1 MAAAADN
8 NLNNINIIKN
18 RLARTYRGT
27 IDVPTLYSS
36 IDILSTDRIIVVK
49 SLNNW
54 AEGVGLLYSHATQFP
69 NKTKHLHIHNTH
81 VNNDRLNKIM
91 ALVNQLNISL
101 TVEQ

>member
-1 MAAAADN
+1 MAAAAADN
-8 NLNNINIIKN
+8 NIITIKN
-18 RLARTYRGT
+18 RLARTYRGS
-27 IDVPTLYSS
+27 IDVPTLYST
-36 IDILSTDRIIVVK
+36 IDILSNDRIIVVK

-69 NKTKHLHIHNTH
+69 NKTKHLHIHNTN

>member
-1 MAAAADN
+1 MAAAAADN
-8 NLNNINIIKN
+8 NNIITIKN
-18 RLARTYRGT
+18 RLARTYRGS
-27 IDVPTLYSS
+27 IDVPTLYST
-36 IDILSTDRIIVVK
+36 IDILSNDRIIVVK

-69 NKTKHLHIHNTH
+69 NKTKHLHIHNTN

>member
-1 MAAAADN
+1 MAAAAADN
-8 NLNNINIIKN
+8 NINTIKN
-18 RLARTYRGT
+18 RLARTYRGS
-27 IDVPTLYSS
+27 IDVPTLYST
-36 IDILSTDRIIVVK
+36 IDILSNDRIIVIK

-69 NKTKHLHIHNTH
+69 NKTKHLHIHNTN